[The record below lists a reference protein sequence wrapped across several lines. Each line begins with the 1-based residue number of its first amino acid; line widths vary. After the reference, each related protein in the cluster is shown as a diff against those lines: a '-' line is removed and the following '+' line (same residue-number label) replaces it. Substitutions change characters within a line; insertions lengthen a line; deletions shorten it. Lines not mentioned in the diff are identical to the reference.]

1 MYRRPPSSPRT
12 NTLFPYTTLYR
23 STLTAAWVDPA
34 KWENPVQLNIE
45 RRLYGNIV
53 FGAGA
58 HFCIGTYL
66 IRVQG
71 GLMIQE
77 LMKRFPNAELADG
90 DGHIDYDY
98 NHHNA
103 RRINKLIVKTNVAA
117 QRKAA

>member
-1 MYRRPPSSPRT
+1 MIRPPPRST
-12 NTLFPYTTLYR
+12 RPDPRCPYTTLFR
-23 STLTAAWVDPA
+23 S
-34 KWENPVQLNIE
+34 
-45 RRLYGNIV
+45 RRLDGNIV

-66 IRVQG
+66 VRVQG